1 MPSLQ
6 NQTLL
11 ANGISGTIWPDSPK
25 SDLTKGVNSKE
36 TGNEGE
42 LSTCFA
48 IRQQSQTMKRTRTRG
63 VPVTVLQ
70 THPLRNERPKVDARG
85 DGPVGVQ
92 RPCERVLVEAE
103 AEGEGRQGRE
113 EPRQGAQ
120 RASMPEPRVAWP
132 AAGVLG
138 CEQAERCAVA
148 SGESPTRL
156 PTPRSSG
163 HDRPRCGKPA
173 SG

>member
-48 IRQQSQTMKRTRTRG
+48 IRQQSQTMKRTLGERELANLIWETWIGRG
-63 VPVTVLQ
+63 
-70 THPLRNERPKVDARG
+70 ERY
-85 DGPVGVQ
+85 
-92 RPCERVLVEAE
+92 EHII
-103 AEGEGRQGRE
+103 
-113 EPRQGAQ
+113 
-120 RASMPEPRVAWP
+120 RAGQQNTCYMAN
-132 AAGVLG
+132 
-138 CEQAERCAVA
+138 
-148 SGESPTRL
+148 
-156 PTPRSSG
+156 
-163 HDRPRCGKPA
+163 
-173 SG
+173 